1 LVVQWIRVE
10 PEGFEHYLC
19 RLEGGFAGP
28 AYSFA
33 MSPDQVRVG
42 VIGRGFGARVVAP
55 AFDQTDGCKVL
66 DVVSP
71 RDEAA
76 GVALCARDDVDLISV
91 HSPPFLHLE
100 HVRQAIEG
108 GHAVLCDK
116 PFGRNGEE
124 AAAMCALADEAG
136 VVNLLNFEL
145 RFDPFSR
152 RLHDLVQDGAIGEA
166 EHVQCTTHIAV
177 SRLPLRRFGWLFD
190 AKLGGGWIGAWGSHF
205 IDFLRWSIGGITG
218 ASATPRITIAER
230 PDAEG
235 RMHRCTAEDGFTA
248 TLKSAN
254 GVTISIDS
262 TFAAPANVPT
272 RLTVIGQDGV
282 LELTGNQRIIRYDA
296 EGAHD
301 ELNPDQSGDPMLQM
315 RQWTAVVRDAVRGQG
330 SEPGTP
336 TFADGLA
343 CARVMDRLRS

>member
-1 LVVQWIRVE
+1 
-10 PEGFEHYLC
+10 
-19 RLEGGFAGP
+19 
-28 AYSFA
+28 
-33 MSPDQVRVG
+33 MSTDQIRVG

-55 AFDQTDGCKVL
+55 AFDQTDGCQVI

-76 GVALCARDDVDLISV
+76 VAALCSRDDVDLISV
-91 HSPPFLHLE
+91 HSPPFLHLD
-100 HVRQAIEG
+100 HVRRAIEG

-145 RFDPFSR
+145 RFDPSSG
-152 RLHDLVQDGAIGEA
+152 RLHALVQDGAIGEP

-177 SRLPLRRFGWLFD
+177 SRVPLRRFGWLFD
-190 AKLGGGWIGAWGSHF
+190 AELGGGWIGAWGSHF
-205 IDFLRWSIGGITG
+205 IDFLRWSIGEITD
-218 ASATPRITIAER
+218 ASATPRTVIAER

-248 TLKSAN
+248 TLKSAT

-272 RLTVIGQDGV
+272 RLTVIGGDGV

-296 EGAHD
+296 DGVRD
-301 ELNPDQSGDPMLQM
+301 QLNLDQPGDLMLQM
-315 RQWTAVVRDAVRGQG
+315 RQWAAVIRDAVRRQG
-330 SEPGTP
+330 SESGTP

-343 CARVMDRLRS
+343 CARVMDRLRR